1 MADGGVLPE
10 PESRRSVRP
19 RHRGGAFAMRP
30 PAGRA
35 RFSRRK
41 VSSCV
46 SLARLGAAGRK
57 QIGSLLCAN
66 LYETGKASRSQ
77 DRLDA
82 FSLPGPAGA
91 MISAAGRPGLGAVR
105 SALVRGAA
113 PSLQPA
119 AARSRASRSSQSR
132 PNLAV
137 NSSSVSKRWLHMTH
151 SPTTWS

>member
-1 MADGGVLPE
+1 MAGGGVLPE

-19 RHRGGAFAMRP
+19 RHCGGAFVMRP

-66 LYETGKASRSQ
+66 LYETGNGVQVARPPGRLFPARTGRGHDFRRRPSR
-77 DRLDA
+77 
-82 FSLPGPAGA
+82 F
-91 MISAAGRPGLGAVR
+91 GAVR
-105 SALVRGAA
+105 FGVGPGRRPG
-113 PSLQPA
+113 LQPA
-119 AARSRASRSSQSR
+119 AARSRASSSSQSS